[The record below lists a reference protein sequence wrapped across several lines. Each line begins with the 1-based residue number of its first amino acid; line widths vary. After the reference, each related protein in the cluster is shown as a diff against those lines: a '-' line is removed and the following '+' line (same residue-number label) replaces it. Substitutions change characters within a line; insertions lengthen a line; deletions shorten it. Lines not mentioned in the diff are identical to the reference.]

1 MRHVVADQA
10 LCGCTAAGGIRAAWA
25 AAVQFGFYA
34 AASIQSDAARRLIAD
49 RLVGNWRRVCYGV
62 SGLANMQLERLW
74 WVGGIDLA
82 QYAWVVRS
90 AAGRPAWRPSPVFL
104 LLNMCGGSM
113 RDEENRW
120 LAERAGCGDAYDAIY
135 QQRAAAGEDVHGEAD
150 FVAALGGHSV
160 LNAGLR
166 YGARGARAGV
176 ARAGCGGGGY

>member
-1 MRHVVADQA
+1 
-10 LCGCTAAGGIRAAWA
+10 
-25 AAVQFGFYA
+25 
-34 AASIQSDAARRLIAD
+34 
-49 RLVGNWRRVCYGV
+49 
-62 SGLANMQLERLW
+62 
-74 WVGGIDLA
+74 
-82 QYAWVVRS
+82 
-90 AAGRPAWRPSPVFL
+90 
-104 LLNMCGGSM
+104 M